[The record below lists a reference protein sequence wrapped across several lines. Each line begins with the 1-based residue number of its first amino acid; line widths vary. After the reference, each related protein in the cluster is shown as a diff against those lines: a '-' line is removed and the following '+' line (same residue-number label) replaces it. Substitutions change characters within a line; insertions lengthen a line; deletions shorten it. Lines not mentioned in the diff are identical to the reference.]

1 MHPNED
7 NSAPQLSVTLFGPPT
22 IVISGRQ
29 VEAKRRKAVALYCYL
44 AVTGQKHSRDALAT
58 LFWPEASQRRARA
71 SLRSTLWSLN
81 KTPLEE
87 WLLVDAETVS
97 LDPDASLDLDVAQF
111 EELLAVSRQ
120 HDHPPSEICADCLE
134 PVVKAVSLYQDD
146 FMAGFTL
153 PDAPAFDEW
162 QFFQANELRELL
174 AGALKRLLQFYSAEE
189 AFDRAIAYARRLVT
203 LDPLHEPAQVALMQ
217 LYARAGQ
224 QAAALR
230 QYQVYEGTLDA
241 ELGVEPS
248 SEVTALYE
256 QIKSGAWPER
266 KARRSQI
273 VEPGPAPELPHNLP
287 PDPTPFIGREDE
299 LERVAAFLDD
309 PATRLVTIVGPGGIG
324 KTRLA
329 LAAARAALSKS
340 RFGHGVYFVSL
351 TPVTEPE
358 AMLSLIADTVGYP
371 LQSDRRSSAQQ
382 LFDYFRQKSLLLVL
396 DNFEHLLA
404 GASFI
409 ADLLQQAPQVTVLAT
424 SRERLNLREEQQ
436 YLLNG
441 LPVAQDETALESGKY
456 AAAVLF
462 LQCARRRRPDFKVP
476 PADLPHLAQICRL
489 VEGMPLAIEMA
500 ATWTGLLSLPEIA
513 AELRRNLDFLETD
526 VRNVP
531 QRHRSMRA
539 VFDASWQR
547 LSENEKQ
554 TYAQL
559 SVFRGGFT
567 ASAAK
572 AVTGASLKMLARLV
586 NQSLLRSNPHDGR
599 YDMHELLHQYAA
611 LKLQETATGE
621 AAVRQRHAAYY
632 CAFLEERKE
641 DLKGARQQEALA
653 EIEADA
659 ENAIA
664 AWHWAVEQ
672 RQKPQLAQALVPLG
686 LFYRWNGRI
695 REGEAMCRLA
705 AETLMRTEVSQTD
718 EDQASLLVKLL
729 TWQSNFNL
737 TSAEYQLAEKALQQ
751 AQSFLESPA
760 LRDRDTDVEEAHLL
774 LQLSRVASIQAL
786 GGDALALNEQS
797 LSLYRSIGDAWGV
810 SEALDALAAKHQT
823 LGNADLA
830 VELQEECLTIR
841 QQLDDPRGIA
851 TSYSSLGHYIL
862 FAGDIE
868 RSERYL
874 RKSLALFHDLDT
886 RADLR
891 HPLLILGINL
901 LFGGKFQASID
912 SFEACW
918 AIHKELG
925 MPHEPGSANVGI
937 ARAKIN
943 LGRYDEAR
951 SLSENDLARY
961 RSLNHKWYI
970 AFTLFNLG
978 RIELVEGDVKRAKD
992 NFEESIALLLEV
1004 DDRPLIPDVLFCLA
1018 FVHRQCG
1025 ERELAIQ
1032 AIVRALKITLESA
1045 ALNPMRFE
1053 LPAMALLS
1061 LDAGDIERAVEL
1073 YAAAQ
1078 QSPYIANSHWF
1089 EEVVGNEIAQAAAAL
1104 SPDVVAAAE
1113 EQGSERD
1120 LRATAVA
1127 LLADLERG
1135 RG

>member
-1 MHPNED
+1 MQPNED
-7 NSAPQLSVTLFGPPT
+7 NPAQQLSINLFGPPT
-22 IVISGRQ
+22 LAAGGQQ
-29 VEAKRRKAVALYCYL
+29 VEISRRKAVALLCYL
-44 AVTGQKHSRDALAT
+44 AVTGQKHSRDALAA

-71 SLRSTLWSLN
+71 SLRSALWSLN

-87 WLLVDAETVS
+87 WLRVEAETVS
-97 LDPDASLDLDVAQF
+97 LHPNAPLDLDVAHF
-111 EELLAVSRQ
+111 EALLAVPRQ
-120 HDHPPSEICADCLE
+120 HDHSASEICADCLE
-134 PVVKAVSLYQDD
+134 PVAQAVSLYQDD

-162 QFFQANELRELL
+162 QFFQASKLRELL
-174 AGALKRLLQFYSAEE
+174 ASALKRLLHFYGAEE
-189 AFDRAIAYARRLVT
+189 AFDRAIAYARRLVA
-203 LDPLHEPAQVALMQ
+203 LDPLHEPAHVTLMQ

-230 QYQVYEGTLDA
+230 QYQVYQDTLDA
-241 ELGVEPS
+241 ELGVAPS

-266 KARRSQI
+266 KAQQPQI
-273 VEPGPAPELPHNLP
+273 VEPGPAPEISHNLP
-287 PDPTPFIGREDE
+287 PDPTPFIGREVE
-299 LERVAAFLDD
+299 LEDVATFLDD
-309 PATRLVTIVGPGGIG
+309 PATRLVTILGPGGIG

-329 LAAARAALSKS
+329 LAAARVALSKS
-340 RFGHGVYFVSL
+340 RFGNGVYFVSL

-358 AMLSLIADTVGYP
+358 AMLSLIAETVGYP

-404 GASFI
+404 GANFL

-436 YLLNG
+436 YLLSG
-441 LPVAQDETALESGKY
+441 LAVPPDEAALESSEY

-462 LQCARRRRPDFKVP
+462 LQCARRRRPEFKVSS
-476 PADLPHLAQICRL
+476 ADLPYLAEICRL

-500 ATWTGLLSLPEIA
+500 AVWTELLSLPEIA
-513 AELRRNLDFLETD
+513 AELQQNLDFLETD
-526 VRNVP
+526 VRNIP

-547 LSENEKQ
+547 LSENEQQ

-567 ASAAK
+567 AGAAK
-572 AVTGASLKMLARLV
+572 AVTGASLKTLARLV

-599 YDMHELLHQYAA
+599 YDMHELLRQYTVR
-611 LKLQETATGE
+611 KLQETASGE

-632 CAFLEERKE
+632 CTFLGERE
-641 DLKGARQQEALA
+641 DALKGAQQQEALA
-653 EIEADA
+653 EIEVDS
-659 ENAIA
+659 ENVIA
-664 AWHWAVEQ
+664 AWCWAAEE
-672 RQKPQLAQALVPLG
+672 RQIPQLAQALVPLA

-705 AETLMRTEVSQTD
+705 AEALLRSEVAETD
-718 EDQASLLVKLL
+718 EEGARLLVKLL
-729 TWQSNFNL
+729 TWQSVFNRA
-737 TSAEYQLAEKALQQ
+737 SAEYEGAEQALQQ
-751 AQSFLESPA
+751 AQAFLKSRA
-760 LRDRDTDVEEAHLL
+760 LRNSDTVADEAHLL
-774 LQLSRVASIQAL
+774 LQLSGVASIQAL

-797 LSLYRSIGDAWGV
+797 LSLYRSIDDAWGV
-810 SEALDALAAKHQT
+810 AEALDALAAKHQM

-851 TSYSSLGHYIL
+851 KSYSSLGHYIL

-868 RSERYL
+868 RSERHL
-874 RKSLALFHDLDT
+874 RKSLDLFRQLDT

-901 LFGGKFQASID
+901 LFGGKFQESVD
-912 SFEACW
+912 SFEDCW
-918 AIHKELG
+918 AIHRELG

-943 LGRYDEAR
+943 LGSYNEAR
-951 SLSENDLARY
+951 DLSESDLARY

-978 RIELVEGDVKRAKD
+978 RIA
-992 NFEESIALLLEV
+992 
-1004 DDRPLIPDVLFCLA
+1004 
-1018 FVHRQCG
+1018 
-1025 ERELAIQ
+1025 
-1032 AIVRALKITLESA
+1032 
-1045 ALNPMRFE
+1045 
-1053 LPAMALLS
+1053 
-1061 LDAGDIERAVEL
+1061 
-1073 YAAAQ
+1073 
-1078 QSPYIANSHWF
+1078 
-1089 EEVVGNEIAQAAAAL
+1089 
-1104 SPDVVAAAE
+1104 
-1113 EQGSERD
+1113 
-1120 LRATAVA
+1120 
-1127 LLADLERG
+1127 
-1135 RG
+1135 